1 MPKMYSSA
9 ESVEAVAQTLIP
21 MYHPE
26 IATARVKYT
35 FVDKASVKNGRPVLG
50 KVRKISG
57 SLEYLLECDFLV
69 EVALDQWNEKSAE
82 QRQALVDHLLER
94 CTGEEDEQNGDM
106 KWTTREPDVAEF
118 TAILRRHGAWNDE
131 LAGFASVA
139 KTVDIDGMVAEVV
152 NAAALEDI
160 ITSV

>member
-1 MPKMYSSA
+1 MPKLYSSA
-9 ESVEAVAQTLIP
+9 ESVEAVAQNLIP

-26 IATARVKYT
+26 IATARIKYT

-57 SLEYLLECDFLV
+57 SLEYLLDCDFLV

-94 CTGEEDEQNGDM
+94 CTGEEAEQNGDM
-106 KWTTREPDVAEF
+106 KWATREPDVAEF

-139 KTVDIDGMVAEVV
+139 KTVDIDGMVEDVV
-152 NAAALEDI
+152 NAAALEDVV
-160 ITSV
+160 TSV